1 MVYKIMKGIILAG
14 GAGTRLHPITK
25 VVSKQLLPI
34 YDQPMIYYPLSIL
47 INSGID
53 DIMIISTPEDKHLF
67 QRLLGDGDQWGVKIS
82 YSIQEKPQGIAQ
94 AFLISE
100 SWLNQSS
107 CLLILGDN
115 LFFGPS
121 INNLIKE
128 AIDKNTGAT
137 IFGYRVNDP
146 NRFGVIEFDQN
157 KNVISLEEKPIKPK
171 SDWIATGLYIYD
183 AKAVERTK
191 SLNFSKRNELEITD
205 LLKIYKNKN
214 KLSYDFMGRGS
225 AWLDTGSPKN
235 LLSTSEFISTI
246 EDRQGL
252 KIGCIEEIAFNYNWI
267 NAKHIKQRIKYYGK
281 SEYSN
286 YLKNIIS

>member
-1 MVYKIMKGIILAG
+1 MMVNKIMKGIILAG

-53 DIMIISTPEDKHLF
+53 DIMIISTPDDKYLF

-82 YSIQEKPQGIAQ
+82 YSVQDKPQGIAQ

-100 SWLNQSS
+100 SWLNKSS

-137 IFGYRVNDP
+137 IFGYKVNDP
-146 NRFGVIEFDQN
+146 ERFGVIEFDED
-157 KNVISLEEKPIKPK
+157 KSVISIEEKPLKPK

-183 AKAVERTK
+183 EKVVERAK

-205 LLKIYKNKN
+205 LNNIYLNNRELKVVLLDENF
-214 KLSYDFMGRGS
+214 S
-225 AWLDTGSPKN
+225 WLDTGTHET
-235 LLSTSEFISTI
+235 LLEASNFVKKIRDKFGYNSI
-246 EDRQGL
+246 GL
-252 KIGCIEEIAFNYNWI
+252 TDD
-267 NAKHIKQRIKYYGK
+267 
-281 SEYSN
+281 YS
-286 YLKNIIS
+286 